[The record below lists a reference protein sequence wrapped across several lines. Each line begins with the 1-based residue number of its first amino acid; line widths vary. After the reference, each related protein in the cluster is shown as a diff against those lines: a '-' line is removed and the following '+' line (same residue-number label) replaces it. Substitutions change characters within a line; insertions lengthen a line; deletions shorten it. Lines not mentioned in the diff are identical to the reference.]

1 MDLEVGFDESPQIA
15 GPNDDSSKTNTAH
28 DQTSEKMEKKAPIS
42 TETDA
47 NKQQTMSADS
57 EKKEKTKPHSDELWL
72 NSIGS

>member
-1 MDLEVGFDESPQIA
+1 
-15 GPNDDSSKTNTAH
+15 
-28 DQTSEKMEKKAPIS
+28 MEKKAPIS

-47 NKQQTMSADS
+47 DKQQTMSADS